1 MPSIIGID
9 LGTTHSL
16 AAVWRNNEAALI
28 PNALGDLLTPSC
40 VSIDD
45 DGSILVGRPAHDR
58 LHTHPE
64 RTAANFKRYMGTNR
78 NVSLGVQTLRP
89 EELSSLVL
97 KSLKADAE
105 AFLGETVSDAVI
117 AVPAYFS
124 DAQRKATRIAGEL
137 AGLNVLRLVNE
148 PTAASLAYGVHQRDS
163 ERKFLIFDLGG
174 GTFDVSVLD
183 FFEGVME
190 VRASTGDNFL
200 GGEDFTEALVELF
213 CQRNRLQVK
222 SLTPIAAQ
230 RLHQQAER
238 AKRLLTQ
245 SGADSVTLKLTV
257 GDDEHS
263 LELDALAAERTC
275 EHLLQRLRKPVER
288 ALRDSKIAV
297 DALDEIILVGGASR
311 MPMVRKLVSKMFGRL
326 PAANL
331 NPDEVVALGAAVQA
345 GLVTRDAGLDEMVLT
360 DVAPYSLGIDTAM
373 QVSANQY
380 VPGHF
385 LPIIERN
392 TIVPVSRMQRIFTVS
407 DRQQVL
413 SIKVFQGD
421 ARLTVDNVPLGEFTL
436 EVPVKPAGQAGADA
450 HAVRDREQVALQVVR
465 VDGRHAPLRVARLR
479 FGQQL
484 AIAVKRTRDQRAG
497 LISLARA
504 VTVSVV
510 GIGVLAITRSE
521 IRHATV
527 AVVCVRLHLL
537 DRLPCRIRVAHH
549 PPAYIELEPADAA
562 PAVSHFGLRHLAV
575 SDRIGEA
582 EGAAIR
588 EVLGNHAVVVVVGI
602 GDLNV
607 TFRIRD
613 RHQP

>member
-16 AAVWRNNEAALI
+16 AAIWRDSHAVLI
-28 PNALGDLLTPSC
+28 PNALGETLTPSC

-45 DGSILVGRPAHDR
+45 DDSILVGRPAHDR

-64 RTAANFKRYMGTNR
+64 RTAANFKRYMGTSR
-78 NVSLGVQTLRP
+78 TVSLGAQTLRP

-105 AFLGETVSDAVI
+105 AFLGEAVSDAVI

-200 GGEDFTEALVELF
+200 GGEDFTEALAELF
-213 CQRNRLQVK
+213 CQRNGLKIRALAPV
-222 SLTPIAAQ
+222 AAQ

-245 SGADSVTLKLTV
+245 NGVEGVTLQLTIDGNEYV
-257 GDDEHS
+257 
-263 LELDALAAERTC
+263 LELDAASAERTC

-297 DALDEIILVGGASR
+297 AALDEIILVGGASR

-326 PAANL
+326 PTAHL

-345 GLVTRDAGLDEMVLT
+345 GLVGRDAGLNEMVLT

-373 QVSANQY
+373 QIGPSQF

-392 TIVPVSRMQRIFTVS
+392 TIVPVSRMQRIFTVR
-407 DRQQVL
+407 DRQPIL
-413 SIKVFQGD
+413 SIKVFQGE
-421 ARLTVDNVPLGEFTL
+421 ARLTADNVSLGEFTL
-436 EVPVKPAGQAGADA
+436 DVPPKPAGEAGAD
-450 HAVRDREQVALQVVR
+450 VRFTYDINGVLEVEATAFPDGRKRAMVIEENPGVMTPEEIRERLVALSALKI
-465 VDGRHAPLRVARLR
+465 HP
-479 FGQQL
+479 
-484 AIAVKRTRDQRAG
+484 RDQLENRTLLTRADRVYEETLG
-497 LISLARA
+497 DHRQYLAAHIARFQA
-504 VTVSVV
+504 V
-510 GIGVLAITRSE
+510 IERQNADE
-521 IRHATV
+521 IAQARGELGT
-527 AVVCVRLHLL
+527 LL
-537 DRLPCRIRVAHH
+537 DRFDVH
-549 PPAYIELEPADAA
+549 
-562 PAVSHFGLRHLAV
+562 
-575 SDRIGEA
+575 
-582 EGAAIR
+582 
-588 EVLGNHAVVVVVGI
+588 
-602 GDLNV
+602 V
-607 TFRIRD
+607 TY
-613 RHQP
+613 

>member
-16 AAVWRNNEAALI
+16 AAIWRDDRAVLI
-28 PNALGDLLTPSC
+28 PNALGETLTPSC
-40 VSIDD
+40 VFIDG

-64 RTAANFKRYMGTNR
+64 RTAANFKRYMGTSR
-78 NVSLGVQTLRP
+78 TVSLGTQSLRP

-105 AFLGETVSDAVI
+105 AFLGETVGDAVI

-200 GGEDFTEALVELF
+200 GGEDFTDALVELF
-213 CQRNRLQVK
+213 CQRNGLKVQ
-222 SLTPIAAQ
+222 SLTPVAAQ

-238 AKRLLTQ
+238 AKRQLTQ
-245 SGADSVTLKLTV
+245 NGVDSVTLELTI
-257 GDDEHS
+257 GDHART
-263 LELDALAAERTC
+263 LELDAAAAERTC

-297 DALDEIILVGGASR
+297 AALDEIILVGGASR

-326 PAANL
+326 PAGHL

-345 GLVTRDAGLDEMVLT
+345 GLVGRDAGLDEMVLT

-373 QVSANQY
+373 QVGPAQF

-392 TIVPVSRMQRIFTVS
+392 TIVPVSRMQRIFTVR
-407 DRQQVL
+407 DRQQIL
-413 SIKVFQGD
+413 SIKVFQGE
-421 ARLTVDNVPLGEFTL
+421 ARLTTDNVALGEFTL
-436 EVPVKPAGQAGADA
+436 EVPLKAAGEAGAD
-450 HAVRDREQVALQVVR
+450 VRFTYDINGVLEVEATAFPGGIKRAMVIEENPGVMTPEEIRERLTALS
-465 VDGRHAPLRVARLR
+465 ALKIYP
-479 FGQQL
+479 
-484 AIAVKRTRDQRAG
+484 RDQLENRTLLTRADRVYEETLG
-497 LISLARA
+497 DHRQYLAAHIARFQALIERQNADEIAQARGELSA
-504 VTVSVV
+504 
-510 GIGVLAITRSE
+510 
-521 IRHATV
+521 
-527 AVVCVRLHLL
+527 LL
-537 DRLPCRIRVAHH
+537 DRFDVH
-549 PPAYIELEPADAA
+549 
-562 PAVSHFGLRHLAV
+562 
-575 SDRIGEA
+575 
-582 EGAAIR
+582 
-588 EVLGNHAVVVVVGI
+588 
-602 GDLNV
+602 V
-607 TFRIRD
+607 TY
-613 RHQP
+613 

>member
-16 AAVWRNNEAALI
+16 AAIWRDNHAVLI
-28 PNALGDLLTPSC
+28 PNALGETLTPSC

-58 LHTHPE
+58 LHTHLQ
-64 RTAANFKRYMGTNR
+64 RTAANFKRYMGTSR
-78 NVSLGVQTLRP
+78 TVSLGAQTLRP

-105 AFLGETVSDAVI
+105 AFLGEAISDAVI

-148 PTAASLAYGVHQRDS
+148 PTAAALAYGVHQRDC

-213 CQRNRLQVK
+213 CQRNGLKVR
-222 SLTPIAAQ
+222 SLAPVAAQ

-238 AKRLLTQ
+238 AKRQFTQ
-245 SGADSVTLKLTV
+245 SGVESVTLELAA
-257 GDDEHS
+257 GDDKYT
-263 LELDALAAERTC
+263 LQLDAAAAERTC
-275 EHLLQRLRKPVER
+275 EHLLERLRKPVER

-297 DALDEIILVGGASR
+297 AALDEIILVGGASR

-326 PAANL
+326 PTGHL

-345 GLVTRDAGLDEMVLT
+345 GLVGRDAGLEEMVLT

-373 QVSANQY
+373 QVGPGQF

-392 TIVPVSRMQRIFTVS
+392 TIVPVSRMQRIFTVR
-407 DRQQVL
+407 DRQPIL
-413 SIKVFQGD
+413 NLKVFQGE
-421 ARLTVDNVPLGEFTL
+421 ARLTADNVSLGEFTL
-436 EVPVKPAGQAGADA
+436 EVPLKPAGEAGAD
-450 HAVRDREQVALQVVR
+450 VRFTYDINGVLEVEATAFPDGKKRAMVIEENPGVMTPEEIRERLAALSALKI
-465 VDGRHAPLRVARLR
+465 HP
-479 FGQQL
+479 
-484 AIAVKRTRDQRAG
+484 RDQLENRTLLTRADRVYEETLG
-497 LISLARA
+497 DHRQYLAAHIARFQALIEHQNADEIAQARGELGA
-504 VTVSVV
+504 
-510 GIGVLAITRSE
+510 
-521 IRHATV
+521 
-527 AVVCVRLHLL
+527 LL
-537 DRLPCRIRVAHH
+537 DRFDVH
-549 PPAYIELEPADAA
+549 
-562 PAVSHFGLRHLAV
+562 
-575 SDRIGEA
+575 
-582 EGAAIR
+582 
-588 EVLGNHAVVVVVGI
+588 
-602 GDLNV
+602 V
-607 TFRIRD
+607 TY
-613 RHQP
+613 

>member
-16 AAVWRNNEAALI
+16 AAIWRADRAVLI
-28 PNALGDLLTPSC
+28 PNALGETLTPSC
-40 VSIDD
+40 VSIDG

-64 RTAANFKRYMGTNR
+64 RTAANFKRYMGTSR
-78 NVSLGVQTLRP
+78 TVSLGTQSLRP

-105 AFLGETVSDAVI
+105 AFLRETVSDAVI

-200 GGEDFTEALVELF
+200 GGEDFTDALVELF
-213 CQRNRLQVK
+213 CQRNGLKVQ
-222 SLTPIAAQ
+222 SLTPVAAQ

-238 AKRLLTQ
+238 AKRQLTQ
-245 SGADSVTLKLTV
+245 NGVDSVTLELTI
-257 GDDEHS
+257 DDHAHT
-263 LELDALAAERTC
+263 LELDAAAAERTC

-297 DALDEIILVGGASR
+297 AALDEIILVGGASR

-326 PAANL
+326 PAGHL

-345 GLVTRDAGLDEMVLT
+345 GLVGRDAGLDEMVLT

-373 QVSANQY
+373 QVGSAQF

-392 TIVPVSRMQRIFTVS
+392 TIVPVSRMQRIFTVR
-407 DRQQVL
+407 DRQQML
-413 SIKVFQGD
+413 SIKVFQGE
-421 ARLTVDNVPLGEFTL
+421 ARLTTDNVALGEFTL
-436 EVPVKPAGQAGADA
+436 EVPLKAAGEAGAD
-450 HAVRDREQVALQVVR
+450 VRFTYDINGVLEVEATAFP
-465 VDGRHAPLRVARLR
+465 G
-479 FGQQL
+479 G
-484 AIAVKRTRDQRAG
+484 VKRAMVIEENPGVMTPEEIRERLTALSALKIHPRDQLENRTLLTRADRVYEETLG
-497 LISLARA
+497 DHRQYLAAHIARFQALIERQNADEIAQARGELSA
-504 VTVSVV
+504 
-510 GIGVLAITRSE
+510 
-521 IRHATV
+521 
-527 AVVCVRLHLL
+527 LL
-537 DRLPCRIRVAHH
+537 DRFDVH
-549 PPAYIELEPADAA
+549 
-562 PAVSHFGLRHLAV
+562 
-575 SDRIGEA
+575 
-582 EGAAIR
+582 
-588 EVLGNHAVVVVVGI
+588 
-602 GDLNV
+602 V
-607 TFRIRD
+607 TY
-613 RHQP
+613 

>member
-16 AAVWRNNEAALI
+16 AAIWRDDRAVLI
-28 PNALGDLLTPSC
+28 PNALGETLTPSC
-40 VSIDD
+40 VSIDG

-64 RTAANFKRYMGTNR
+64 RTAANFKRYMGTSR
-78 NVSLGVQTLRP
+78 TVSLGEQTLRP

-105 AFLGETVSDAVI
+105 AFLGATVSDAVI

-200 GGEDFTEALVELF
+200 GGEDFTDALVELF
-213 CQRNRLQVK
+213 CQRNGLKLQ
-222 SLTPIAAQ
+222 SLTPVAAQ

-238 AKRLLTQ
+238 AKRQLTQ
-245 SGADSVTLKLTV
+245 NGVDSVTLELTI
-257 GDDEHS
+257 GDNQHA
-263 LELDALAAERTC
+263 LELDAAAAERTC

-297 DALDEIILVGGASR
+297 AALDEIILVGGASR

-326 PAANL
+326 PAGHL

-345 GLVTRDAGLDEMVLT
+345 GLVGRDAGLDEMVLT

-373 QVSANQY
+373 QVGPAQF

-392 TIVPVSRMQRIFTVS
+392 TIVPVSRMQRIFTVR
-407 DRQQVL
+407 DRQQML
-413 SIKVFQGD
+413 SIKVFQGE
-421 ARLTVDNVPLGEFTL
+421 ARLTTDNVALGEFTL
-436 EVPVKPAGQAGADA
+436 DVPLKAAGEAGAD
-450 HAVRDREQVALQVVR
+450 VRFTYDINGVLEVEATAFP
-465 VDGRHAPLRVARLR
+465 G
-479 FGQQL
+479 G
-484 AIAVKRTRDQRAG
+484 VKRAMVIEENPGVMTPEEIRQRLAALSALKIHPRDQLENRTLLTRADRVYEETLG
-497 LISLARA
+497 DHRQYLAAHIARFQALIERQNTDEIAQARGELSA
-504 VTVSVV
+504 
-510 GIGVLAITRSE
+510 
-521 IRHATV
+521 
-527 AVVCVRLHLL
+527 LL
-537 DRLPCRIRVAHH
+537 DRFDVH
-549 PPAYIELEPADAA
+549 
-562 PAVSHFGLRHLAV
+562 
-575 SDRIGEA
+575 
-582 EGAAIR
+582 
-588 EVLGNHAVVVVVGI
+588 
-602 GDLNV
+602 V
-607 TFRIRD
+607 TY
-613 RHQP
+613 

>member
-1 MPSIIGID
+1 M
-9 LGTTHSL
+9 
-16 AAVWRNNEAALI
+16 
-28 PNALGDLLTPSC
+28 
-40 VSIDD
+40 
-45 DGSILVGRPAHDR
+45 
-58 LHTHPE
+58 
-64 RTAANFKRYMGTNR
+64 
-78 NVSLGVQTLRP
+78 
-89 EELSSLVL
+89 
-97 KSLKADAE
+97 
-105 AFLGETVSDAVI
+105 
-117 AVPAYFS
+117 
-124 DAQRKATRIAGEL
+124 
-137 AGLNVLRLVNE
+137 LRLVNE

-413 SIKVFQGD
+413 SIKVFQGE

-436 EVPVKPAGQAGADA
+436 EVPVKPAGQAGADVRFTYDVNGVLEVEATAFPGGVKRAMVIEENPGVLTPEEISERLAALAALKIHPRDQLENRTLLTRADRVYEETLGEHRQYLAAHIARFQSLLERQNAEEIA
-450 HAVRDREQVALQVVR
+450 HA
-465 VDGRHAPLRVARLR
+465 
-479 FGQQL
+479 
-484 AIAVKRTRDQRAG
+484 
-497 LISLARA
+497 
-504 VTVSVV
+504 
-510 GIGVLAITRSE
+510 RSE
-521 IRHATV
+521 LSA
-527 AVVCVRLHLL
+527 LL
-537 DRLPCRIRVAHH
+537 DRFDVH
-549 PPAYIELEPADAA
+549 
-562 PAVSHFGLRHLAV
+562 
-575 SDRIGEA
+575 
-582 EGAAIR
+582 
-588 EVLGNHAVVVVVGI
+588 
-602 GDLNV
+602 V
-607 TFRIRD
+607 TY
-613 RHQP
+613 

>member
-16 AAVWRNNEAALI
+16 VAIWRDDRAVLI
-28 PNALGDLLTPSC
+28 PNALGETLTPSC

-64 RTAANFKRYMGTNR
+64 RTAANFKRYMGTSR
-78 NVSLGVQTLRP
+78 AVPLGTQTLRP

-105 AFLGETVSDAVI
+105 AFLGAPISDAVI

-200 GGEDFTEALVELF
+200 GGEDFTDALVEFF
-213 CQRNRLQVK
+213 CQHNGLKLQ
-222 SLTPIAAQ
+222 SLAPIAAQ

-238 AKRLLTQ
+238 AKRQLTQ
-245 SGADSVTLKLTV
+245 NGVGSVTLELSI
-257 GDDEHS
+257 GDREHA
-263 LELDALAAERTC
+263 LELDAAAAERTC

-297 DALDEIILVGGASR
+297 AALDEIILVGGASR

-326 PAANL
+326 PAGHL

-345 GLVTRDAGLDEMVLT
+345 GLVGRDAGLDEMVLT

-373 QVSANQY
+373 QVGPAQF

-392 TIVPVSRMQRIFTVS
+392 TIVPVSRMQRIFTVR
-407 DRQQVL
+407 DRQQML
-413 SIKVFQGD
+413 SIKVFQGE
-421 ARLTVDNVPLGEFTL
+421 ARLTADNVALGKFTL
-436 EVPVKPAGQAGADA
+436 EVPLKAAGEAGAD
-450 HAVRDREQVALQVVR
+450 VRFTYDINGVLEVEATAFP
-465 VDGRHAPLRVARLR
+465 DG
-479 FGQQL
+479 
-484 AIAVKRTRDQRAG
+484 VKRAMVIEENPGVMTPEEIRQRLAALSALKIHPRDQLENRTLLTRADRVYEETLG
-497 LISLARA
+497 DHRQYLAAHIARFQALIERQNTDEIAQARGELSA
-504 VTVSVV
+504 
-510 GIGVLAITRSE
+510 
-521 IRHATV
+521 
-527 AVVCVRLHLL
+527 LL
-537 DRLPCRIRVAHH
+537 DRFDVH
-549 PPAYIELEPADAA
+549 
-562 PAVSHFGLRHLAV
+562 
-575 SDRIGEA
+575 
-582 EGAAIR
+582 
-588 EVLGNHAVVVVVGI
+588 
-602 GDLNV
+602 V
-607 TFRIRD
+607 TY
-613 RHQP
+613 

>member
-16 AAVWRNNEAALI
+16 AAIWRDSHAVLI
-28 PNALGDLLTPSC
+28 PNALGETLTPSC

-64 RTAANFKRYMGTNR
+64 RTAANFKRYMGTSR
-78 NVSLGVQTLRP
+78 TVSLGAQTLRP

-105 AFLGETVSDAVI
+105 AFLGEAVSDAVI

-200 GGEDFTEALVELF
+200 GGEDFTEALAELF
-213 CQRNRLQVK
+213 CQRNGLKIRALAPV
-222 SLTPIAAQ
+222 AAQ

-238 AKRLLTQ
+238 AKRQLTQ
-245 SGADSVTLKLTV
+245 NGVESVTLQLTIDGNEYV
-257 GDDEHS
+257 
-263 LELDALAAERTC
+263 LELDAASAERTC

-297 DALDEIILVGGASR
+297 AALDEIILVGGASR

-326 PAANL
+326 PTGHL

-345 GLVTRDAGLDEMVLT
+345 GLVGRDAGLDEMVLT

-373 QVSANQY
+373 QIGPSQF

-392 TIVPVSRMQRIFTVS
+392 TIVPVSRMQRIFTVR
-407 DRQQVL
+407 DRQQIL
-413 SIKVFQGD
+413 SIKVFQGE
-421 ARLTVDNVPLGEFTL
+421 ARLSADNVSLGEFTL
-436 EVPVKPAGQAGADA
+436 EVPPKPAGEAGAD
-450 HAVRDREQVALQVVR
+450 VRFTYDINGVLEVEATAFPDGRKRAMVIEENPGVMTPEEIRERLVALSALKI
-465 VDGRHAPLRVARLR
+465 HP
-479 FGQQL
+479 
-484 AIAVKRTRDQRAG
+484 RDQLENRTLLTRADRVYEETLG
-497 LISLARA
+497 DHRQYLAAHIARFQA
-504 VTVSVV
+504 V
-510 GIGVLAITRSE
+510 IERQNADE
-521 IRHATV
+521 IAQARGELGT
-527 AVVCVRLHLL
+527 LL
-537 DRLPCRIRVAHH
+537 DRFDVH
-549 PPAYIELEPADAA
+549 
-562 PAVSHFGLRHLAV
+562 
-575 SDRIGEA
+575 
-582 EGAAIR
+582 
-588 EVLGNHAVVVVVGI
+588 
-602 GDLNV
+602 V
-607 TFRIRD
+607 TY
-613 RHQP
+613 

>member
-16 AAVWRNNEAALI
+16 AAIWRDDRAVLI
-28 PNALGDLLTPSC
+28 PNALGETLTPSC
-40 VSIDD
+40 VSIDG

-64 RTAANFKRYMGTNR
+64 RTAANFKRYMGTSR
-78 NVSLGVQTLRP
+78 TVSLGMQTLRP

-105 AFLGETVSDAVI
+105 AFLGETVCDAVI

-200 GGEDFTEALVELF
+200 GGEDFTDALVELF
-213 CQRNRLQVK
+213 CQRNGLKVQ
-222 SLTPIAAQ
+222 SLTPVAAQ

-238 AKRLLTQ
+238 AKRQLTQ
-245 SGADSVTLKLTV
+245 NGVESVTLELTI
-257 GDDEHS
+257 GDDQHA
-263 LELDALAAERTC
+263 LELDTAAAERTC

-297 DALDEIILVGGASR
+297 AALDEIILVGGASR

-326 PAANL
+326 PAGHL

-345 GLVTRDAGLDEMVLT
+345 GLVGRDAGLDEMVLT

-373 QVSANQY
+373 QVGPAQF

-392 TIVPVSRMQRIFTVS
+392 TIVPVSRTQRIFTVR
-407 DRQQVL
+407 DRQQML
-413 SIKVFQGD
+413 SIKVFQGE
-421 ARLTVDNVPLGEFTL
+421 ARLTTDNVALGEFTL
-436 EVPVKPAGQAGADA
+436 EVPLKAAGEAGAD
-450 HAVRDREQVALQVVR
+450 VRFTYDINGVLEVEATAFP
-465 VDGRHAPLRVARLR
+465 G
-479 FGQQL
+479 G
-484 AIAVKRTRDQRAG
+484 VKRAMVIEENPGVLTPEEIRERLAALSALKIHPRDQLENRTLLTRADRVYEETLG
-497 LISLARA
+497 DHRQYLAAHIARFQALIERQNTDEIAQARRELSA
-504 VTVSVV
+504 
-510 GIGVLAITRSE
+510 
-521 IRHATV
+521 
-527 AVVCVRLHLL
+527 LL
-537 DRLPCRIRVAHH
+537 DRFDVH
-549 PPAYIELEPADAA
+549 
-562 PAVSHFGLRHLAV
+562 
-575 SDRIGEA
+575 
-582 EGAAIR
+582 
-588 EVLGNHAVVVVVGI
+588 
-602 GDLNV
+602 V
-607 TFRIRD
+607 TY
-613 RHQP
+613 

>member
-16 AAVWRNNEAALI
+16 AAIWRDNHALLV
-28 PNALGDLLTPSC
+28 PNALGEMLTPSC

-64 RTAANFKRYMGTNR
+64 RTAANFKRYMGTSR
-78 NVSLGVQTLRP
+78 SVSLGAKTLRP

-213 CQRNRLQVK
+213 CQRNGLKIQ
-222 SLTPIAAQ
+222 SLTPVAAQ

-238 AKRLLTQ
+238 AKRRLTQ
-245 SGADSVTLKLTV
+245 NGFESVTLQLTI
-257 GDDEHS
+257 GDHEYA
-263 LELDALAAERTC
+263 LELDAATAERTC

-297 DALDEIILVGGASR
+297 AALDEIILVGGASR

-326 PAANL
+326 PAGHL

-345 GLVTRDAGLDEMVLT
+345 GLVGRDAGLDEMVLT

-373 QVSANQY
+373 QVGPAQF

-392 TIVPVSRMQRIFTVS
+392 TIVPVSRMQRIFTVR
-407 DRQQVL
+407 DRQQRL
-413 SIKVFQGD
+413 SIKVFQGE
-421 ARLTVDNVPLGEFTL
+421 ARLTTDNVALGEFTL
-436 EVPVKPAGQAGADA
+436 EVPLKPAGEAGAD
-450 HAVRDREQVALQVVR
+450 VRFTYDINGVLEVEATAFPDGVQRAMVIEENPGVMTPEQIRERLTALSALKV
-465 VDGRHAPLRVARLR
+465 HP
-479 FGQQL
+479 
-484 AIAVKRTRDQRAG
+484 RDQLENRTLLTRADRVYEETLG
-497 LISLARA
+497 DHRQYLAAHIARFQALIERQNADE
-504 VTVSVV
+504 
-510 GIGVLAITRSE
+510 ITQARSE
-521 IRHATV
+521 LRA
-527 AVVCVRLHLL
+527 LL
-537 DRLPCRIRVAHH
+537 DRFDVH
-549 PPAYIELEPADAA
+549 
-562 PAVSHFGLRHLAV
+562 
-575 SDRIGEA
+575 
-582 EGAAIR
+582 
-588 EVLGNHAVVVVVGI
+588 
-602 GDLNV
+602 V
-607 TFRIRD
+607 TY
-613 RHQP
+613 

>member
-16 AAVWRNNEAALI
+16 AAIWRDDRAVLI
-28 PNALGDLLTPSC
+28 PNALGETLTPSC
-40 VSIDD
+40 VSIDG

-64 RTAANFKRYMGTNR
+64 RTAANFKRYMGTSR
-78 NVSLGVQTLRP
+78 TVSLGEQTLRP

-105 AFLGETVSDAVI
+105 AFLGATVSDAVI

-200 GGEDFTEALVELF
+200 GGEDFTDALVELF
-213 CQRNRLQVK
+213 CQRNGLKLQ
-222 SLTPIAAQ
+222 SLTPVAAQ

-238 AKRLLTQ
+238 AKRQLTQ
-245 SGADSVTLKLTV
+245 NGVDSVTLELTI
-257 GDDEHS
+257 GDNQHA
-263 LELDALAAERTC
+263 LELDTATAERTC

-297 DALDEIILVGGASR
+297 AALDEIILVGGASR

-326 PAANL
+326 PAGHL

-345 GLVTRDAGLDEMVLT
+345 GLVGRDAGLDEMVLT

-373 QVSANQY
+373 QVGPAQF

-392 TIVPVSRMQRIFTVS
+392 TIVPVSRMQRIFTVR
-407 DRQQVL
+407 DRQQML
-413 SIKVFQGD
+413 SIKVFQGE
-421 ARLTVDNVPLGEFTL
+421 ARLTTDNVALGEFTL
-436 EVPVKPAGQAGADA
+436 DVPLKAAGEAGAD
-450 HAVRDREQVALQVVR
+450 VRFTYDINGVLEVEATAFP
-465 VDGRHAPLRVARLR
+465 G
-479 FGQQL
+479 G
-484 AIAVKRTRDQRAG
+484 VKRAMVIEENPGVMTPEEIRQRLAALSALKIHPRDQLENRTLLTRADRVYEETLG
-497 LISLARA
+497 DHRQYLAAHIARFQALIERQNTDEIAQARGELSA
-504 VTVSVV
+504 
-510 GIGVLAITRSE
+510 
-521 IRHATV
+521 
-527 AVVCVRLHLL
+527 LL
-537 DRLPCRIRVAHH
+537 DRFDVH
-549 PPAYIELEPADAA
+549 
-562 PAVSHFGLRHLAV
+562 
-575 SDRIGEA
+575 
-582 EGAAIR
+582 
-588 EVLGNHAVVVVVGI
+588 
-602 GDLNV
+602 V
-607 TFRIRD
+607 TY
-613 RHQP
+613 

>member
-16 AAVWRNNEAALI
+16 AAVWRDNQAALI
-28 PNALGDLLTPSC
+28 PNALGETLTPSC

-45 DGSILVGRPAHDR
+45 DASILVGRPAHDR
-58 LHTHPE
+58 LHTHPT

-78 NVSLGVQTLRP
+78 SVTIGTDKLRP

-105 AFLGETVSDAVI
+105 AFLDETVSEAVI

-124 DAQRKATRIAGEL
+124 DAQRKATRTAGEL
-137 AGLNVLRLVNE
+137 AGLKVLRLVNE

-213 CQRNRLQVK
+213 CQRNELK
-222 SLTPIAAQ
+222 ANSLTPIAAQ

-238 AKRLLTQ
+238 AKRQLTQ
-245 SGADSVTLKLTV
+245 HGAQGATLELRI
-257 GDDEHS
+257 DDKEYA
-263 LELDALAAERTC
+263 LELDAATAEHAC

-297 DALDEIILVGGASR
+297 AALDEIILVGGASR

-326 PAANL
+326 PSGHL

-345 GLVTRDAGLDEMVLT
+345 GLVARDAGLDELVLT

-373 QVSANQY
+373 QVAQNQFAA
-380 VPGHF
+380 GHF

-392 TIVPVSRMQRIFTVS
+392 TIVPVSRVQRIFTVCDS
-407 DRQQVL
+407 QSVL
-413 SIKVFQGD
+413 SIKVFQGE
-421 ARLTVDNVPLGEFTL
+421 ARLTADNVPLGEFTL
-436 EVPVKPAGQAGADA
+436 DVPIKPAGQAGADVRFTYDINGVLEVEA
-450 HAVRDREQVALQVVR
+450 AAFPGGVKRAMVIEENPGVMTPEEIRERLAALGALKIHPRDRLENRTLLTRADRVYEETLGDHRQYLAAHIARFQALIERQETG
-465 VDGRHAPLRVARLR
+465 D
-479 FGQQL
+479 
-484 AIAVKRTRDQRAG
+484 I
-497 LISLARA
+497 ARA
-504 VTVSVV
+504 R
-510 GIGVLAITRSE
+510 GELA
-521 IRHATV
+521 A
-527 AVVCVRLHLL
+527 LL
-537 DRLPCRIRVAHH
+537 DRFDVH
-549 PPAYIELEPADAA
+549 
-562 PAVSHFGLRHLAV
+562 
-575 SDRIGEA
+575 
-582 EGAAIR
+582 
-588 EVLGNHAVVVVVGI
+588 
-602 GDLNV
+602 V
-607 TFRIRD
+607 TY
-613 RHQP
+613 

>member
-16 AAVWRNNEAALI
+16 AAVWRANQATLI
-28 PNALGDLLTPSC
+28 PNALGEMLTPSC

-45 DGSILVGRPAHDR
+45 DGSILVGRAAHDR

-78 NVSLGVQTLRP
+78 SVSLDAATLRP

-105 AFLGETVSDAVI
+105 AFLGETVSEAVI

-137 AGLNVLRLVNE
+137 AGLTVLRLVNE

-213 CQRNRLQVK
+213 CQRNELQIR
-222 SLTPIAAQ
+222 SLTPVAAQ

-238 AKRLLTQ
+238 AKRQLTQ
-245 SGADSVTLKLTV
+245 NGAEGATLELKI
-257 GDDEHS
+257 GDKEYA
-263 LELDALAAERTC
+263 LELDAAAAEHAC

-297 DALDEIILVGGASR
+297 AALDEIILVGGASR

-326 PAANL
+326 PSGHL
-331 NPDEVVALGAAVQA
+331 NADEVVALGAAVQA
-345 GLVTRDAGLDEMVLT
+345 GLVARDAGLDEMVLT

-373 QVSANQY
+373 QVAQNQF

-407 DRQQVL
+407 DRQRVL
-413 SIKVFQGD
+413 SIKVFQGE
-421 ARLTVDNVPLGEFTL
+421 ARLTADNVALGEFTL
-436 EVPVKPAGQAGADA
+436 DVPIKPAGEAGAD
-450 HAVRDREQVALQVVR
+450 VRFTYDINGVLEVEAAAFPGGEKRAMVIEENPGVMTPAEIRERLAALSALKI
-465 VDGRHAPLRVARLR
+465 HP
-479 FGQQL
+479 
-484 AIAVKRTRDQRAG
+484 RDQLENRALMTRADRVYEETLG
-497 LISLARA
+497 DHRQYLAAHIARFQALVERQHAEDIARA
-504 VTVSVV
+504 RGELS
-510 GIGVLAITRSE
+510 A
-521 IRHATV
+521 
-527 AVVCVRLHLL
+527 LL
-537 DRLPCRIRVAHH
+537 DRFDIH
-549 PPAYIELEPADAA
+549 
-562 PAVSHFGLRHLAV
+562 
-575 SDRIGEA
+575 
-582 EGAAIR
+582 
-588 EVLGNHAVVVVVGI
+588 
-602 GDLNV
+602 V
-607 TFRIRD
+607 TY
-613 RHQP
+613 

>member
-16 AAVWRNNEAALI
+16 AAVWRDNQAVLI
-28 PNALGDLLTPSC
+28 PNALGETLTPSC

-45 DGSILVGRPAHDR
+45 DGSILIGRSAHDR

-78 NVSLGVQTLRP
+78 SVSLDTQTLRP

-97 KSLKADAE
+97 QALKADAE
-105 AFLGETVSDAVI
+105 AFLGETVTDAVI

-137 AGLNVLRLVNE
+137 AGLKVRRLVNE

-213 CQRNRLQVK
+213 CQRN
-222 SLTPIAAQ
+222 SLKLNALSPIAAQ

-238 AKRLLTQ
+238 AKRQLTQ
-245 SGADSVTLKLTV
+245 HGAAGVTLKLAI
-257 GDDEHS
+257 DDRDAT
-263 LELDALAAERTC
+263 LELDAVAAERAC

-326 PAANL
+326 PAGHL

-345 GLVTRDAGLDEMVLT
+345 GLVARDAGLDEMVLT
-360 DVAPYSLGIDTAM
+360 DVAPYSLGIDTAI
-373 QVSANQY
+373 QLAQNQL

-392 TIVPVSRMQRIFTVS
+392 TIVPVSRMQRIFTVR
-407 DRQQVL
+407 DRQRKL
-413 SIKVFQGD
+413 SINVFQGE
-421 ARLTVDNVPLGEFTL
+421 ARLTRDNVPLGEFTL
-436 EVPVKPAGQAGADA
+436 DVPLQPAGEAGAD
-450 HAVRDREQVALQVVR
+450 VRFTYDVNGVLEVEATAFPGGEKRAMVIEENPGVMTPEEIRERLAALSALKI
-465 VDGRHAPLRVARLR
+465 HP
-479 FGQQL
+479 
-484 AIAVKRTRDQRAG
+484 RDQLENRTLLTRADRVYEETLG
-497 LISLARA
+497 EHRQVLAAHIARFQALIERQHADEIALARRDLSA
-504 VTVSVV
+504 
-510 GIGVLAITRSE
+510 
-521 IRHATV
+521 
-527 AVVCVRLHLL
+527 LL
-537 DRLPCRIRVAHH
+537 DRFDVH
-549 PPAYIELEPADAA
+549 
-562 PAVSHFGLRHLAV
+562 
-575 SDRIGEA
+575 
-582 EGAAIR
+582 
-588 EVLGNHAVVVVVGI
+588 
-602 GDLNV
+602 V
-607 TFRIRD
+607 TY
-613 RHQP
+613 

>member
-16 AAVWRNNEAALI
+16 AAIWRDNHAVLI
-28 PNALGDLLTPSC
+28 PNALGATLTPSC

-64 RTAANFKRYMGTNR
+64 RTAANFKRYMGTSR
-78 NVSLGVQTLRP
+78 TVSLGAQALRP
-89 EELSSLVL
+89 EELSSLLL
-97 KSLKADAE
+97 KSLKADAD
-105 AFLGETVSDAVI
+105 AFLGEAVSDAVI

-200 GGEDFTEALVELF
+200 GGEDFTEALAELF
-213 CQRNRLQVK
+213 CHRNGLKIRALAPV
-222 SLTPIAAQ
+222 AAQ

-238 AKRLLTQ
+238 AKRQLTQ
-245 SGADSVTLKLTV
+245 NGVEDVRLKLTID
-257 GDDEHS
+257 GNEHV
-263 LELDALAAERTC
+263 LELDAATAERTC

-297 DALDEIILVGGASR
+297 AALDEIILVGGASR

-326 PAANL
+326 PTGHL

-345 GLVTRDAGLDEMVLT
+345 GLVGRDAGLDEMVLT

-373 QVSANQY
+373 QIGPSQF

-392 TIVPVSRMQRIFTVS
+392 TIVPVSRMQRIFTVR
-407 DRQQVL
+407 DRQQIL
-413 SIKVFQGD
+413 SIKVFQGE
-421 ARLTVDNVPLGEFTL
+421 ARLSADNVSLGEFTL
-436 EVPVKPAGQAGADA
+436 DVPPKPAGEAGAD
-450 HAVRDREQVALQVVR
+450 VRFTYDINGVLEVEATAFPDGRKRAMVIQENPGVMTPEEIRERLVALSALKI
-465 VDGRHAPLRVARLR
+465 HP
-479 FGQQL
+479 
-484 AIAVKRTRDQRAG
+484 RDQLENRTLLTRADRVYEETLG
-497 LISLARA
+497 DHRQYLAAHIARFQA
-504 VTVSVV
+504 V
-510 GIGVLAITRSE
+510 IERQNADE
-521 IRHATV
+521 IAQARGELGT
-527 AVVCVRLHLL
+527 LL
-537 DRLPCRIRVAHH
+537 DRFDVH
-549 PPAYIELEPADAA
+549 
-562 PAVSHFGLRHLAV
+562 
-575 SDRIGEA
+575 
-582 EGAAIR
+582 
-588 EVLGNHAVVVVVGI
+588 
-602 GDLNV
+602 V
-607 TFRIRD
+607 TY
-613 RHQP
+613 